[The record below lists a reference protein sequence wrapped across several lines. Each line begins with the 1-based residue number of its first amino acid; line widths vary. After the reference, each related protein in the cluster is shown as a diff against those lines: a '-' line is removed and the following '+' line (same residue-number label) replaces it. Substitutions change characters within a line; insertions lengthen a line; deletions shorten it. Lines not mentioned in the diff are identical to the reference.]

1 MKQKDELELFLDE
14 LDQKLSIEEN
24 IAKEKLIQ
32 ASNIIDD
39 KYNFLLSKIKDNS
52 EENHDFLKA
61 LKTLNI
67 REKEFNSIS
76 KLLLDESKKIDDF
89 DNLSKFEES
98 FQDNDLITMNEQF
111 NYVKTSQ
118 FRTEKQEKDFIE
130 EKQKTLKIDENLQK
144 ILNIIKIMNVHTAVR
159 IEKDNDEKN
168 VISVYA
174 FENHHLV
181 NNLKCCF
188 FSIKIQNGEYRI
200 IKMNPSF
207 DNEKYEKEFNKKEY
221 NKDEEMYDNL
231 GLLIAK
237 IITNEYRN
245 WVITADVI

>member
-1 MKQKDELELFLDE
+1 MKQRDELQLFIEE
-14 LDQKLSIEEN
+14 LDKIYSTQEN
-24 IAKEKLIQ
+24 IMNEKLTK
-32 ASNIIDD
+32 ASNIIEN
-39 KYNFLLSKIKDNS
+39 KYNFVLSKIKDNID
-52 EENHDFLKA
+52 ENHDFLKM

-89 DNLSKFEES
+89 DSLSKFEET
-98 FQDNDLITMNEQF
+98 FLDQDLLTMNEQF

-130 EKQKTLKIDENLQK
+130 EKKKTLKIDENLQK
-144 ILNIIKIMNVHTAVR
+144 ILNIVKIMNTHTAVR
-159 IEKDNDEKN
+159 IEKDSDEKN
-168 VISVYA
+168 VISVYT
-174 FENHHLV
+174 FENHRLV
-181 NNLKCCF
+181 NGLKCCF
-188 FSIKIQNGEYRI
+188 FSVKLQNGEYHI

-207 DNEKYEKEFNKKEY
+207 DSDKYEKEFNKKDYE
-221 NKDEEMYDNL
+221 KDEEMYDNL